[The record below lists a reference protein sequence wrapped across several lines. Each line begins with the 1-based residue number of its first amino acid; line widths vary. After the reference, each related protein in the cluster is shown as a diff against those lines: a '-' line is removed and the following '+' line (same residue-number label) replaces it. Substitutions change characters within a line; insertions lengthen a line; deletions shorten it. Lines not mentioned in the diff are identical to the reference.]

1 MLLTRNTVRGWKKVL
16 IGVYCLGKKTDKFV
30 SEKGEIFSKE
40 LVFYHLPRRRDIMTS
55 MIRIMVAL
63 MITLFGLLPI
73 FQLAHAEVFKWVD
86 EKGTVHFT
94 EDPATIPEK
103 YREKTESRTTEEDL
117 MTLEQRIMLKKK
129 EEAELKERIKRE
141 KKEAELKSLEEQLKK
156 VSESVEKESRE
167 AERKRE
173 EADRA
178 PSPGYIPFEKFK
190 YVQKG
195 MTEAEVLSRF
205 GPPTRVEE
213 DEVKSKGKVAGG
225 SVSGHV
231 SPSGSFSGSVSESSF
246 KGETVIVKRY
256 YYIGDRSKGEQTRII
271 TFEKGKVV
279 SYSSIY

>member
-1 MLLTRNTVRGWKKVL
+1 MQTTRIIL
-16 IGVYCLGKKTDKFV
+16 IGLLAVMV
-30 SEKGEIFSKE
+30 SGLMMFE
-40 LVFYHLPRRRDIMTS
+40 LS
-55 MIRIMVAL
+55 
-63 MITLFGLLPI
+63 
-73 FQLAHAEVFKWVD
+73 HAEIFKWVD

-103 YREKTESRTTEEDL
+103 YREKTESRTMEEDL
-117 MTLEQRIMLKKK
+117 MSIEQRIRLKQK
-129 EEAELKERIKRE
+129 EEAELRERLKRE
-141 KKEAELKSLEEQLKK
+141 KNEAEIRRLEEQLKK
-156 VSESVEKESRE
+156 ISKSVEKEKRE

-205 GPPTRVEE
+205 GPPTRAEE
-213 DEVKSKGKVAGG
+213 DEVKSSGKVSGG

-231 SPSGSFSGSVSESSF
+231 NPGGSFSGSVSGGSF
-246 KGETVIVKRY
+246 KGETVVVKRY

-279 SYSSIY
+279 DYKSI